1 MISKRELSEEL
12 DIKEKMINTLETRET
27 LFDEYTGK
35 PYHNIVKDI
44 LEFIAKPAE
53 WKKKQVDEWNN
64 YYEMVKTTNAYERY
78 QMQKEAFKKDD
89 IGLVKKIAE
98 VSRRALA
105 EGRQQISL
113 PRELDIESLKQ
124 DYHYLQYLNLKKR
137 VVSLKKQL
145 GETSAYEL
153 AKEVFK

>member
-12 DIKEKMINTLETRET
+12 DIKEKMVNTLETRET
-27 LFDEYTGK
+27 LFDEYTEK

-53 WKKKQVDEWNN
+53 WKKKQADEWDN

-78 QMQKEAFKKDD
+78 QMQRKAFKKGD

-105 EGRQQISL
+105 EGRQQIPL

-145 GETSAYEL
+145 GETSAYES